1 MELQAQKTA
10 LEQSVKQQGSETLQ
24 AQQKLQL
31 I

>member
-10 LEQSVKQQGSETLQ
+10 LEQSVKQQSSETLQ

-31 I
+31 L